1 MQARI
6 LIVAD
11 DHDIL
16 TALKKRLTWM
26 GHEVFT
32 AEDGEQGLRLAADEQ
47 PDLMG

>member
-6 LIVAD
+6 LIVD
-11 DHDIL
+11 DDYDIL

-26 GHEVFT
+26 GHEVLT
-32 AEDGEQGLRLAADEQ
+32 AEDGEQGLRLVAEEQ